1 MKPHPIHRLVALASI
16 SFALTIAINTLEPSV
31 YGHKILELVPDRP
44 NTALGL
50 VTFLSSLVAIIVPP
64 IIGKLSDQS
73 SSRFGQRIP
82 YLGFG
87 AIFLS
92 LGLYLIAI
100 SPTLGVFISSV
111 ILFQLAYSLISSPWQ
126 AIYPDII
133 PQQQRG
139 TAAGIRGLSD
149 VLGLIIGR
157 KFAGDLVGN
166 FKQLGQNALLL
177 AVAIPAAAII
187 LAFVITTFTTQPF
200 QNHTNSPKKP
210 NDRFSW
216 KQTYLVDI
224 KSHPAF
230 IWWFANRFLFW
241 AAFTT
246 LATFLLFFAIDV
258 IGLEESVAQVYLG
271 NLALILG
278 GAILIITLPAGWIAD
293 KIGRKPLVVGSG
305 FLAAFGS
312 VIIIF
317 VRDLNLLSVAGAI
330 IGLAAGIYV
339 SANFALITDIV
350 PSDEAARYLAV
361 AGIASASAGALAR
374 LMGGLL
380 IDPINAYFNSTAAGY
395 LTLYSSATILF
406 LLSAVAALRLPVSE
420 ESNLSDSE

>member
-16 SFALTIAINTLEPSV
+16 SFALTIATNTLEPSV
-31 YGHKILELVPDRP
+31 YGHKILDLVPNRP

-50 VTFLSSLVAIIVPP
+50 ITFVSSLVAIIIPP

-73 SSRFGQRIP
+73 SSRYGQRIP
-82 YLGFG
+82 FLGFG
-87 AIFLS
+87 AIFLT

-111 ILFQLAYSLISSPWQ
+111 ILFQVAYSLISSPWQ
-126 AIYPDII
+126 AIYPDIV

-166 FKQLGQNALLL
+166 FEQLGQNTLLL

-187 LAFVITTFTTQPF
+187 LAFVITTIITQPF
-200 QNHTNSPKKP
+200 QNQTNSPKKP
-210 NDRFSW
+210 NNRFSW

-241 AAFTT
+241 TAFTT

-258 IGLEESVAQVYLG
+258 IGLEESQAQVYLG

-278 GAILIITLPAGWIAD
+278 GAILIITLPAGWVAD
-293 KIGRKPLVVGSG
+293 KIGRKPLVVGAG
-305 FLAAFGS
+305 FLAAIGS
-312 VIIIF
+312 FIIIF
-317 VRDLNLLSVAGAI
+317 VRDVNLLSVAGAI
-330 IGLAAGIYV
+330 IGLAAGVFV

-361 AGIASASAGALAR
+361 AGIASAGAGALAR

-395 LTLYSSATILF
+395 LALYSLATILF
-406 LLSAVAALRLPVSE
+406 LLSAVAALRLPVPQESKLSE
-420 ESNLSDSE
+420 SD

>member
-16 SFALTIAINTLEPSV
+16 SFALTIATNTLEPSV

-50 VTFLSSLVAIIVPP
+50 ITFLSSLVAIIVPP
-64 IIGKLSDQS
+64 IVGKLSDRS
-73 SSRFGQRIP
+73 KSRFGPRIP

-92 LGLYLIAI
+92 LGLYLIAV
-100 SPTLGVFISSV
+100 SPTLGIFISSV
-111 ILFQLAYSLISSPWQ
+111 ILFQLAYSVIVSPWQ
-126 AIYPDII
+126 ALYPDMIH
-133 PQQQRG
+133 QRQRG
-139 TAAGIRGLSD
+139 TAAGIRGLAD

-157 KFAGDLVGN
+157 KFAGDIVGQ
-166 FKQLGQNALLL
+166 FDQLGQNTLLL
-177 AVAIPAAAII
+177 AIAIPAVAII
-187 LAFVITTFTTQPF
+187 FAFLITAVSTRNY
-200 QNHTNSPKKP
+200 QNHPNSTNKQ
-210 NDRFSW
+210 NAGFSW

-258 IGLEESVAQVYLG
+258 IGLAESVAQVYLG

-278 GAILIITLPAGWIAD
+278 SAILIITLPAGWIAD

-305 FLAAFGS
+305 FLAALGS
-312 VIIIF
+312 IIFLF
-317 VRDLNLLSVAGAI
+317 VRDLNLLFAAGAI

-350 PSDEAARYLAV
+350 PSDEAGRYLGV
-361 AGIASASAGALAR
+361 AGIAGASGGALAR
-374 LMGGLL
+374 LIGGILV
-380 IDPINAYFNSTAAGY
+380 DPINSYFNSNSAGY
-395 LTLYSSATILF
+395 LVLYSAATILF
-406 LLSAVAALRLPVSE
+406 LLSAVAALRLPVPDESKLSNSE
-420 ESNLSDSE
+420 